1 MSYRHCETQA
11 CSACA
16 LRPTFCAQAWT
27 QAAFCKFGFVGFG
40 VGLVLGLV
48 DGVGVGVGVV
58 DATADGAA
66 LALGA
71 AEADAA
77 GSAELAAGAGSLDAG
92 EGAGVDAGAA
102 VCAAVAV
109 AVAVAVGSEDAG
121 PSSVS
126 FGLQPRR
133 LTPATSTHPQLNAR
147 ALMSPAFARMKTQN
161 LS

>member
-48 DGVGVGVGVV
+48 DSVGVGVGVV

-71 AEADAA
+71 AEA
-77 GSAELAAGAGSLDAG
+77 GRGLGGARGG
-92 EGAGVDAGAA
+92 
-102 VCAAVAV
+102 
-109 AVAVAVGSEDAG
+109 
-121 PSSVS
+121 
-126 FGLQPRR
+126 
-133 LTPATSTHPQLNAR
+133 
-147 ALMSPAFARMKTQN
+147 AFARRRGRRGR
-161 LS
+161 